1 MYDNN
6 KIWKENYTIC
16 EVVWYPLNIFTLN
29 PKITT
34 KVTTKR
40 IVANYSTKPIM

>member
-1 MYDNN
+1 MNEMYDSN
-6 KIWKENYTIC
+6 KIWKGNYTLC
-16 EVVWYPLNIFTLN
+16 KVVLYSLNIFTLN

-40 IVANYSTKPIM
+40 IVAN